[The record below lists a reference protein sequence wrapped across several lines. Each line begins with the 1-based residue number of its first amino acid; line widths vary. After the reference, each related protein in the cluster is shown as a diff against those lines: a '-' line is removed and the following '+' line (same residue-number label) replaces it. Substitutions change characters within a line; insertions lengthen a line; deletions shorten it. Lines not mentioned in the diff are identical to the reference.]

1 MATKKKS
8 TKAANAVKKAS
19 QVVEKKVNNPSNAFS
34 GSRAFRRR

>member
-19 QVVEKKVNNPSNAFS
+19 PVVEKKVNKPSNAFAF
-34 GSRAFRRR
+34 GRAFGRR